1 MLSNKKKSVSRG
13 HKPAN
18 TTNPNAG
25 NQSAGHVITASWTGP
40 LPPPQALQQFD
51 NIIPGGAERILAMA
65 EQQQSARI
73 LYEQTVLNASVKE
86 ASRGQWLGSLI
97 SLSSVFGAIALA
109 IIGIF
114 SKAPSAFYAVPL
126 ALLGVPLMALGKAIV
141 DSRSHKQK

>member
-1 MLSNKKKSVSRG
+1 MLSRKKSGSRG
-13 HKPAN
+13 HKLVN
-18 TTNPNAG
+18 TTNSSAG
-25 NQSAGHVITASWTGP
+25 NQPANHIITASWTGP

-73 LYEQTVLNASVKE
+73 AYEQTVLNASVKE

-97 SLSSVFGAIALA
+97 SLSSVLGAIALA
-109 IIGIF
+109 IIGIT
-114 SKAPSAFYAVPL
+114 SKAHAVFYGVSV